1 MTPLPLYGNRTRYQ
15 EYPLEVVRKH
25 IHQEVQLLKLKSQ
38 YGTKKME
45 VGIKEK
51 SLFSKTGQLLANSFV
66 NALFPLCYQAAAM
79 LPNEVSDLT
88 LQITKE

>member
-1 MTPLPLYGNRTRYQ
+1 
-15 EYPLEVVRKH
+15 
-25 IHQEVQLLKLKSQ
+25 
-38 YGTKKME
+38 ME